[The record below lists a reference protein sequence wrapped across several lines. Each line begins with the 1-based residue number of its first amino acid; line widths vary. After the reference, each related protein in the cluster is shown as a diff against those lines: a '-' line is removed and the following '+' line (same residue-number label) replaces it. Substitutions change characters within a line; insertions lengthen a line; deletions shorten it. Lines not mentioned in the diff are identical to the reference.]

1 MEGYVKGQV
10 HTNGIENFW
19 SLLKRGL
26 RGTYVAVEPF
36 HLDRYIDEQIFRYNN
51 RGNKEQP
58 VNDGDRFELLL
69 SQISGKRLTYA
80 EVTGRGPKRKLN
92 PYRGKRGKRPR
103 S

>member
-51 RGNKEQP
+51 RGSKEQP
-58 VNDGDRFELLL
+58 VNDGERFELLL
-69 SQISGKRLTYA
+69 SQIAGKRLTYA
-80 EVTGRGPKRKLN
+80 AVTGKAGEIQAQA
-92 PYRGKRGKRPR
+92 
-103 S
+103 